1 MKKIIIYTLIFISAV
16 DLFSQQELSFD
27 EAVKIALANNY
38 SIQMVEKQQ
47 EIAENSVTRLNAGM
61 LPRFNIQAGR
71 NFAINNSWFELA
83 QSEQPIIADNA
94 FTETTNASAT
104 LNWTIFDGL
113 AMFVNYDK
121 LEEQRNK
128 SQIEL
133 QIAIETT
140 IRELVNIYY
149 SAVIQK
155 ENIET
160 LKTNVELTKD
170 RYSRVKDRVDFG
182 AASSIQLLN
191 AKVDMNADSTNLMQ
205 SELQFNNSKRSLNFV
220 LGNSYEENYSLN
232 DEISFRDIGTLQEL
246 IDKAKSLNTSI
257 NAALK
262 DKKISMYD
270 KKLIIASMFPR
281 VAVTGGYTYNRQEAD
296 QGFFLVNQTE
306 GLNAGVNFSWD
317 LYNIAQ
323 AADNKE
329 NAEIRIEMMDISINQ
344 IEAQVEMSIRNAYD
358 NYQRQKQILQME
370 ESNLQIAQE
379 NYDRTQDLYDLGQVT
394 TVELRQ
400 AQLNLLRNRQRINN
414 SKFMIKTA
422 ETELLLLS
430 GQLLN

>member
-1 MKKIIIYTLIFISAV
+1 MKKIIIYTLIFISAMN
-16 DLFSQQELSFD
+16 LFAQQELSFD

-47 EIAENSVTRLNAGM
+47 EIAENSVTHLNAGM
-61 LPRFNIQAGR
+61 LPRFNISAGR
-71 NFAINNSWFELA
+71 NFAINNSRFELA

-121 LEEQRNK
+121 LEEQQNK

-133 QIAIETT
+133 QIAIENT
-140 IRELVNIYY
+140 IRELVNVYY

-160 LKTNVELTKD
+160 LKTNVELTQD
-170 RYSRVKDRVDFG
+170 RYSRVKDKVDFG

-205 SELQFNNSKRSLNFV
+205 SELQFNNSKRNLNFV

-232 DEISFRDIGTLQEL
+232 DEIEFREIGTLQEL
-246 IDKAKSLNTSI
+246 IEKSKSLNSSI
-257 NAALK
+257 NKAMK

-281 VAVTGGYTYNRQEAD
+281 VSVSGGYTYNRQEAD

-317 LYNIAQ
+317 LVNIAQ

-344 IEAQVEMSIRNAYD
+344 IEAQIEMSIRNAYD

-394 TVELRQ
+394 SVELRQ

-422 ETELLLLS
+422 ETELLMLS